1 MESLKG
7 LLSNMLAR
15 HQITKQV
22 TTARI
27 IEEANAAIA
36 ALLPAG
42 RGGDATAVSVR
53 EGTVA
58 VSCRNAGAAAF
69 LHAREEP
76 ILVSIKKALPGAQV
90 DRVRTKIVSGIL

>member
-7 LLSNMLAR
+7 LLTNMLAR

-27 IEEANAAIA
+27 IEEANAAIG

-58 VSCRNAGAAAF
+58 VTCRNAGASSF
-69 LHAREEP
+69 LHDREEA
-76 ILVSIKKALPGAQV
+76 ILVSIKRALPSAQV
-90 DRVRTKIVSGIL
+90 DRIRTKIGV

>member
-7 LLSNMLAR
+7 LLTNMLAR

-53 EGTVA
+53 EGTVT
-58 VSCRNAGAAAF
+58 VVCRNAGASSF
-69 LHAREEP
+69 LHDREEP

-90 DRVRTKIVSGIL
+90 DRVRTRVSGG